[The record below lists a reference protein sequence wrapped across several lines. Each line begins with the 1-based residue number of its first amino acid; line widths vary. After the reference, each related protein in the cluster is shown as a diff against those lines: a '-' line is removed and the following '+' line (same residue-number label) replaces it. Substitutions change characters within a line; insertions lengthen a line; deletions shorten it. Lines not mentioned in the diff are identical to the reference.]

1 MGKTHTVYRPGMKLR
16 KMKCFVLCA
25 FFLVAVAA
33 HPKKVISKVDSA
45 HSPTADANIRLDVAG
60 PKKSDEK
67 NTEELHKLDRP
78 GGKGEVDNKLKVDQL
93 DRRRRIGKANLD
105 SKLKMDLLDRRRP
118 RRRRGRKRR
127 RGKANLDSTL
137 KMDLLDHHHRPR
149 RRHGRKRRRGK
160 ANLDSTLKMDLLD
173 RRRPRRKRGR
183 KRRRGKANLDN
194 TL

>member
-1 MGKTHTVYRPGMKLR
+1 MGHTVYRPVMKLR
-16 KMKCFVLCA
+16 KMKFFVLCA

-105 SKLKMDLLDRRRP
+105 SKLK
-118 RRRRGRKRR
+118 K
-127 RGKANLDSTL
+127 
-137 KMDLLDHHHRPR
+137 DLLDHHHRPR

-160 ANLDSTLKMDLLD
+160 ANLDSTLKMDLSD
-173 RRRPRRKRGR
+173 RHHR
-183 KRRRGKANLDN
+183 RRRGKANLDS
-194 TL
+194 TLKMDLLDR

>member
-1 MGKTHTVYRPGMKLR
+1 MGKTHTVYRPVMKLR
-16 KMKCFVLCA
+16 KMKFFVLCA

-105 SKLKMDLLDRRRP
+105 SKLKMDLLDHRRH
-118 RRRRGRKRR
+118 KRR

-173 RRRPRRKRGR
+173 HHHRPRRRHGR
-183 KRRRGKANLDN
+183 KRRGKANLDS
-194 TL
+194 TLKMD